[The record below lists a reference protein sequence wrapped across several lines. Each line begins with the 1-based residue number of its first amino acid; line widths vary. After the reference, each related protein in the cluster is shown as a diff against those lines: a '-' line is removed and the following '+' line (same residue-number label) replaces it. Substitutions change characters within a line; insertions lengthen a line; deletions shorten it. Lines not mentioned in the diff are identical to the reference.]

1 MINEN
6 CTFSQQDYE
15 DVCKAYSLITHFAPC
30 DLKKLLQEC
39 SDWGISFD
47 ELYFQ
52 SQRDLKDYS
61 LVVVQAYLKKLAI
74 DKLNRAYLGI
84 VNEDKSILPSA
95 FAAFSYGYCTTK
107 KNIYNE
113 MRSLLY
119 RDNCLM
125 NILKDLVKVDI

>member
-1 MINEN
+1 MNNEFN
-6 CTFSQQDYE
+6 KLTQQDYE
-15 DVCKAYSLITHFAPC
+15 EVCKAYSLITHFSPF
-30 DLKKLLQEC
+30 DLKQLLAEC

-61 LVVVQAYLKKLAI
+61 LNVVQAYLKKLAI

-107 KNIYNE
+107 RNIYDE
-113 MRSLLY
+113 MNSLLY
-119 RDNCLM
+119 RDTCLI
-125 NILKDLVKVDI
+125 NILKDLVKVD

>member
-1 MINEN
+1 MNNE
-6 CTFSQQDYE
+6 FSKLTQQDYE
-15 DVCKAYSLITHFAPC
+15 EVCKAYSLITHFSPS
-30 DLKKLLQEC
+30 DLKQLLAEC

-61 LVVVQAYLKKLAI
+61 LNVVQAYLKKLAI

-107 KNIYNE
+107 RNIYDE
-113 MRSLLY
+113 MNSLLY
-119 RDNCLM
+119 RDTCLI
-125 NILKDLVKVDI
+125 NILKDLVKVD